1 MKTNWRDFGIGM
13 ASGIA
18 FCFVLYFGWGLIHPH
33 RPDTANGIAATS
45 NAPVGM
51 DENALIAANAERPNN
66 TVMTPPPQLRPE
78 PPQRNE
84 RNEAEPPRVLLEP
97 EPRPEPPVVRPRP
110 RPEPDDEPPLY
121 DDPGLDGDD
130 GGKPPE

>member
-13 ASGIA
+13 AAGIA

-33 RPDTANGIAATS
+33 RPETANGVIAVSNTS
-45 NAPVGM
+45 VGM

-66 TVMTPPPQLRPE
+66 NNMTPPPQLRPE
-78 PPQRNE
+78 PRPELVNVPTI
-84 RNEAEPPRVLLEP
+84 AP

-110 RPEPDDEPPLY
+110 RPRPDDEPPPE
-121 DDPGLDGDD
+121 DIKPDDD
-130 GGKPPE
+130 GGGKPDY

>member
-33 RPDTANGIAATS
+33 RPDPVSNVAATS
-45 NAPVGM
+45 NTPVGM

-66 TVMTPPPQLRPE
+66 TTMLTPPPQLRPE
-78 PPQRNE
+78 PRNE
-84 RNEAEPPRVLLEP
+84 VRTEPVVIP

-110 RPEPDDEPPLY
+110 RPDPDDEPQPEDVDP
-121 DDPGLDGDD
+121 DDEL
-130 GGKPPE
+130 GGKPPPE

>member
-1 MKTNWRDFGIGM
+1 MKTNWRDFGIGA

-33 RPDTANGIAATS
+33 RPEPISNVAATS

-51 DENALIAANAERPNN
+51 DENALVAANAERPNN
-66 TVMTPPPQLRPE
+66 NAMTPPPQLRPE
-78 PPQRNE
+78 PRNE
-84 RNEAEPPRVLLEP
+84 SILSPEP
-97 EPRPEPPVVRPRP
+97 PRPEPPVTRPRP
-110 RPEPDDEPPLY
+110 RPEPEDEPPPEDIGP
-121 DDPGLDGDD
+121 DDDD

>member
-18 FCFVLYFGWGLIHPH
+18 FCFVLYFGWGLIHP
-33 RPDTANGIAATS
+33 RAPETANSIAATS
-45 NAPVGM
+45 NVPAGM

-66 TVMTPPPQLRPE
+66 NNVMTPPPQLRPE
-78 PPQRNE
+78 PRNE
-84 RNEAEPPRVLLEP
+84 SILAP

-110 RPEPDDEPPLY
+110 RPDPDDEPPPPEDLGP
-121 DDPGLDGDD
+121 DDDD
-130 GGKPPE
+130 GGKPQE